1 MHELLNKEK
10 RIMDIYWSANE
21 PYLISDIL
29 KADPSLNRNTVAKAL
44 VSLEK
49 KGYLKV
55 DCIKRTSPEVVVHM
69 FLQLLRK
76 TIRKMNFCLILSEQ
90 VHPCLRHLWHSSH
103 V

>member
-49 KGYLKV
+49 KGYLKEWEM
-55 DCIKRTSPEVVVHM
+55 IFSLTSFISPAAITLFM
-69 FLQLLRK
+69 QNNSL
-76 TIRKMNFCLILSEQ
+76 MILYVIE
-90 VHPCLRHLWHSSH
+90 H
-103 V
+103 